1 MLEEKKN
8 HNKSINCRRFSDVS
22 PFPKPIL
29 EGLISDNQQWI
40 YSKTGILKV
49 IEVLQDNL
57 HFSSANPGYSWC
69 FFCNCL
75 WTITFWTWFTE
86 NPMYRGSHCHD
97 YQRGVWNWRTIEGHQ
112 NLDGKNRSK
121 LPALNQ
127 PTEKSWENS
136 THLDIVQSWG
146 IVLDQNWQRF
156 SVKKPSTVWQR
167 MISEP

>member
-1 MLEEKKN
+1 MASRGGARGKKN

-69 FFCNCL
+69 FFSATVYEQSHSGLGLRKIQCIEDPIAM
-75 WTITFWTWFTE
+75 TT
-86 NPMYRGSHCHD
+86 RGEF
-97 YQRGVWNWRTIEGHQ
+97 GIEGQ
-112 NLDGKNRSK
+112 LKDTRIWMAKTEAK

-127 PTEKSWENS
+127 PTEKS
-136 THLDIVQSWG
+136 
-146 IVLDQNWQRF
+146 
-156 SVKKPSTVWQR
+156 
-167 MISEP
+167 